1 MRGRGR
7 AGLLALAGLLL
18 AAPVAASSGGEHGG
32 LADLL
37 YPALNLL
44 VLLVVLLY
52 FGRRPV
58 QGFFADRR
66 AKIQEDLDSA
76 AGLLASAESRH
87 AQLQRQ
93 LTRLDQ
99 ELERIRSAARERA
112 EQERARI
119 LAEAAAAAE
128 RIRGEARAAVARETQ
143 RAREVLREEAAEL
156 ALELAAE
163 RLREEVTEAD
173 RDRLLDEFIG
183 RIEQRGPGPAPGGP
197 VR

>member
-1 MRGRGR
+1 VTGR
-7 AGLLALAGLLL
+7 AGRIAVAGCLLAGP
-18 AAPVAASSGGEHGG
+18 AAAASGEGHGG
-32 LADLL
+32 PGDLL
-37 YPALNLL
+37 YPVLNLL
-44 VLLVVLLY
+44 VLLGVLLY
-52 FGRRPV
+52 VGRRPV

-99 ELERIRSAARERA
+99 ELERIRAGARERA

-119 LAEAAAAAE
+119 LADAAAAAE
-128 RIRGEARAAVARETQ
+128 RIRSEARAAVARETQ
-143 RAREVLREEAAEL
+143 RARETLRDEAAEL

-173 RDRLLDEFIG
+173 RDRLLDEFVA
-183 RIEQRGPGPAPGGP
+183 RIERRDAGPGPGGP
-197 VR
+197 VRQG